1 MRRRTAVR
9 TSAAYL
15 LFAFLLGTS
24 QPAAPSSAPV
34 DAKSGDSAI
43 GTDNGSKTVQ
53 QGLRV
58 EFSARPSTGPS
69 REILEGETAFVEFR
83 IREDATG
90 KTIPALT
97 PLAWMDIAS
106 PRGAGGLT
114 CKEKVKLFL
123 KGTLNIRPT
132 VDMNTYF
139 LITLN
144 KDASLSVIDPL
155 VGISGFTN
163 LYAVVLLSQP
173 GEDWAGSGERNRLY
187 VTMPDANQVAA
198 VDTETF
204 RLLKN
209 IDAGSKPV
217 RILLQPD
224 GKYLWVGNDAGSVEE
239 SGVSVLDADGLTVV
253 KKIPTG
259 KGHHELAVS
268 DDSRFAFVSNRE
280 DGTVSVIDVRTLEK
294 IKDIRVGSRP
304 AGMAYSRTGK
314 ALYVAVEDDG
324 DVVVL
329 DGERHEIAARI
340 PAKPGL
346 RGVWFTEDGRW
357 GFVPG
362 FRNNT
367 VYIVDTVSNRIDAAV
382 PVGDGPDQ
390 VAFTR
395 TFAYVRSLK
404 TEFVTM
410 IPLSELGKGHVTGV
424 KKFAAGAY
432 PPGQSPSLS
441 FAPAIVSTPEVGSVA
456 VTNPADK
463 TVFYYMEG
471 MTAPASSF
479 RNYGHEPKV
488 VEVVN
493 RRLKE
498 TAPGVYSSTVPI
510 PTAGNYEV
518 PFLLDTPRIFHCFSL
533 TVKSNPAVKKAAG
546 IPIHLEFLTQGTTI
560 PAGAPARVR
569 FRVTDAA
576 TGKLRTDLVDLLV
589 RTTFGPGTWQDR
601 QMAKHVGE
609 GIYEVELS
617 LPQEGA
623 YRVSVEC
630 FSLGVHTDQLPKFD
644 LRVPDTTTPGKT
656 GGVFAPGRSRKALER
671 EKSIQ

>member
-1 MRRRTAVR
+1 MRASV
-9 TSAAYL
+9 
-15 LFAFLLGTS
+15 AFLFFALLLGSS
-24 QPAAPSSAPV
+24 QPAASFGAPG
-34 DAKSGDSAI
+34 DANPGDAAVR
-43 GTDNGSKTVQ
+43 TDNGSKTVQ

-58 EFSARPSTGPS
+58 EFSARPSSGLS
-69 REILEGETAFVEFR
+69 REILEGENAVVEFR
-83 IREDATG
+83 IREDSTG
-90 KTIPALT
+90 KPVPALT
-97 PLAWMDIAS
+97 PLAWMDVAS

-114 CKEKVKLFL
+114 CKEKAKLFL
-123 KGTLNIRPT
+123 KGTLNFRPT

-144 KDASLSVIDPL
+144 KDASISVIDPL

-163 LYAVVLLSQP
+163 LYAAVLLRQP
-173 GEDWAGSGERNRLY
+173 GEDWASSGERNRLY

-198 VDTETF
+198 VDTESF
-204 RLLKN
+204 KLLKN

-217 RILLQPD
+217 RIVLQPD
-224 GKYLWVGNDAGSVEE
+224 GKYLWVGNDAESGGE
-239 SGVSVLDADGLTVV
+239 SGVSVLDADGLTALTM
-253 KKIPTG
+253 IPTG

-280 DGTVSVIDVRTLEK
+280 DGTVSVIDVRNLKK
-294 IKDIRVGSRP
+294 IKDVRVGSRP
-304 AGMAYSRTGK
+304 AGMAYSRIGK

-324 DVVVL
+324 DVIVM
-329 DGERHEIAARI
+329 DGERHEITARI

-367 VYIVDTVSNRIDAAV
+367 VYIVDAVRNRIDAAV
-382 PVGDGPDQ
+382 PVGEGPDQ
-390 VAFTR
+390 ITFTR
-395 TFAYVRSLK
+395 TFAYVRSVK
-404 TEFVTM
+404 TEYVTM
-410 IPLSELGKGHVTGV
+410 IPLSEAGKGHVTGV
-424 KKFAAGAY
+424 KKFAAGTY
-432 PPGQSPSLS
+432 PPGQSHSLS

-471 MTAPASSF
+471 MTAPATSF

-498 TAPGVYSSTVPI
+498 TASGVYTSTVPI

-533 TVKSNPAVKKAAG
+533 TAKPNPAVKKEKG
-546 IPIHLEFLTQGTTI
+546 IPIRLEFLAQESTI
-560 PAGAPARVR
+560 PIGAPARVR
-569 FRVTDAA
+569 FRLTDAA
-576 TGKLRTDLVDLLV
+576 TGKLRTDLLDVLV

-601 QMAKHVGE
+601 QMAKHTSE

-617 LPQEGA
+617 PPQEGA
-623 YRVSVEC
+623 YRISFEC
-630 FSLGVHTDQLPKFD
+630 FSLGIHTNQLPQFD
-644 LRVPDTTTPGKT
+644 LRV
-656 GGVFAPGRSRKALER
+656 
-671 EKSIQ
+671 EKQKLQMK